1 MNRSLNGEYSLF
13 RLRTWITILFEVVL
27 FWESVNFDFRN
38 THKGYGNKEYK
49 SEHFI
54 KINKNGAKT
63 QRTWNSVLWVLL
75 ENGMG

>member
-1 MNRSLNGEYSLF
+1 MGNTAYSDLEH
-13 RLRTWITILFEVVL
+13 EVVL

-63 QRTWNSVLWVLL
+63 QRT
-75 ENGMG
+75 